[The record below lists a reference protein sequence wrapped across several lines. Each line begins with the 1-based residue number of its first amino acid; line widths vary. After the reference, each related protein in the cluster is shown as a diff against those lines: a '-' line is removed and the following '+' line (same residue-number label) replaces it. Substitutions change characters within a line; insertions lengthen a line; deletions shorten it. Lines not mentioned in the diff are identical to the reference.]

1 MNRDNFFKLL
11 KNCDAG
17 LNGPEIRDLKEIIEN
32 YPYFQAAH
40 TLLAKAYLQQDSI
53 HYDKTLKRAAA
64 ATGDRA
70 VLYRF
75 LYGTLAD
82 KKKNK
87 EDELPQMV
95 TDPHPVT
102 EELAV
107 NEIHP
112 VEAAFVEVPEKKNGY
127 ISNET
132 PFEEVYT
139 ATAEKID
146 EEENDLSI
154 KGSDEEENEIENPAV
169 TSSEALSDENL
180 IHPDEE
186 KTKEKI
192 DVSSGELSF
201 TEWLKVFNRQN
212 PAVSKYSSKLD
223 KSDNDPKQIE
233 TIIEKFIREEPRIR
247 KAKSEF
253 YSPVNMAAKSVSEE
267 EIPVSE
273 TLAEIIYKQGNYKK
287 ALKIYEKLCLIYPE
301 KCTYFAERIHEIKN
315 NL

>member
-17 LNGPEIRDLKEIIEN
+17 LNDPEIRDLKEIIEN

-40 TLLAKAYLQQDSI
+40 TILAKAYLQQDSI
-53 HYDKTLKRAAA
+53 HYDKALKRAAA

-82 KKKNK
+82 KKKEK
-87 EDELPQMV
+87 TGVLTPVLQD
-95 TDPHPVT
+95 TYPVT

-112 VEAAFVEVPEKKNGY
+112 VAIVELPEIKDEF
-127 ISNET
+127 ISNENHLK
-132 PFEEVYT
+132 EAGT
-139 ATAEKID
+139 APDEKID
-146 EEENDLSI
+146 DILTDLSL
-154 KGSDEEENEIENPAV
+154 KGSNEEVIEKENLNSD
-169 TSSEALSDENL
+169 TSSEALSEETL
-180 IHPDEE
+180 SLQKEE
-186 KTKEKI
+186 KIEERI
-192 DVSSGELSF
+192 DISTGELSF
-201 TEWLKVFNRQN
+201 TEWLKVFDRQN
-212 PAVSKYSSKLD
+212 PVASRSGIKKD
-223 KSDNDPKQIE
+223 KADKKPGEVEI
-233 TIIEKFIREEPRIR
+233 IIEKFIREEPRIR

-253 YSPVNMAAKSVSEE
+253 YSPVNMAAKSVSED

-301 KCTYFAERIHEIKN
+301 KCTYFAERINEIKN